1 MKRLAQVEGERDVAR
16 LKAEMEDRFGALP
29 KSAMRLLKMTKLRA
43 MCAAGGIGN
52 LDVRGSR
59 AVFYRSSSREI
70 EDVLVLKGS
79 TADAKLRELSSWL
92 TRNKKCN

>member
-1 MKRLAQVEGERDVAR
+1 MKRLAQVEDERDVSR
-16 LKAEMEDRFGALP
+16 LKAEMEDRFGPLP

-43 MCAAGGIGN
+43 MCAAAGIGN

-70 EDVLVLKGS
+70 SNVVFLKGT
-79 TADAKLRELSSWL
+79 TADAKLAELL
-92 TRNKKCN
+92 KAVRTCR